1 MDMWRFHARVAALC
15 IGALAGILSVARIG
29 ATPTDYALQR
39 DDGSSIYWTIDRQ
52 GGEAKQ
58 GVLLVAQ
65 GSGCLAATENPNV
78 ANAKKLLPNFAVVTV
93 EKYGVEPHAKPKDP
107 FEGCSPAF
115 YAHHT
120 VSQRVIDYQHVL
132 DRLKHEQWWNG
143 QLVMFGGSEGGA
155 AVAILA
161 PRVNATAVVIFSSAP
176 GHSFARLFK
185 MTVPPEVAQ
194 HADEEFKKIKAAP
207 NSANVWGGNS
217 YRWWTDILNQDMTAD
232 LLRTTSP
239 VLLVQGERDNHAPVA
254 IARQIRDEFQHAG
267 RNNFTYWEL
276 PGYDH
281 AMQDEH
287 GTSHSDEVMAQ
298 ISKWLTEQI
307 VSR

>member
-1 MDMWRFHARVAALC
+1 MDVWGFHARLAAFYVGAS
-15 IGALAGILSVARIG
+15 IGVLSAAPTE
-29 ATPTDYALQR
+29 ATPIDYVLQR
-39 DDGSSIYWTIDRQ
+39 DDGSSTYWTIDRQ
-52 GGEAKQ
+52 DGGAKQ

-65 GSGCLAATENPNV
+65 GSGCLAATENPNI
-78 ANAKKLLPNFAVVTV
+78 AKAKRLLPNFAVLTV

-107 FEGCSPAF
+107 FAGCSATF

-120 VSQRVIDYQHVL
+120 VTQRVIDYQRVL
-132 DRLKHEQWWNG
+132 DHLKSEQWWNG
-143 QLVMFGGSEGGA
+143 QLVLFGGSEGGA

-161 PRVNATAVVIFSSAP
+161 PRVNSTAVVIFSSAP
-176 GHSFARLFK
+176 GHSFAQLFK

-194 HADEEFKKIKAAP
+194 NADEEFKKIKAAP
-207 NSANVWGGNS
+207 TSASVWGGNS

-254 IARQIRDEFQHAG
+254 IAREIRDEFQRAG
-267 RNNFTYWEL
+267 HSNLTYWEF

-287 GTSHSDEVMAQ
+287 GTSHLDDVMTR
-298 ISKWLTEQI
+298 ISKWLTEL
-307 VSR
+307 VAR

>member
-1 MDMWRFHARVAALC
+1 MHVSRFHTPFATLC
-15 IGALAGILSVARIG
+15 IGVSVVILSGARIE
-29 ATPTDYALQR
+29 ATPSDYVLQR

-65 GSGCLAATENPNV
+65 GSGCLAATENPNI
-78 ANAKKLLPNFAVVTV
+78 ARAKRLLPNFAVVTV

-107 FEGCSPAF
+107 FEGCSAAF

-120 VSQRVIDYQHVL
+120 VSQRVIDYEHVL
-132 DRLKHEQWWNG
+132 DHLKHEQWWNG
-143 QLVMFGGSEGGA
+143 NLVMFGGSEGGA
-155 AVAILA
+155 AVAMLS

-176 GHSFARLFK
+176 GHSFAQLFK

-194 HADEEFKKIKAAP
+194 RADEEFKKIKAAP
-207 NSANVWGGNS
+207 NSASVYGGNS

-254 IARQIRDEFQHAG
+254 IARQIRDDFQHAG
-267 RNNFTYWEL
+267 RNNFTYWEF

-287 GTSHSDEVMAQ
+287 GTSHLDEVMAQ

>member
-1 MDMWRFHARVAALC
+1 MNVWESHALVAAFY
-15 IGALAGILSVARIG
+15 IGASVGILSAARTE
-29 ATPTDYALQR
+29 AAPTDSVLKR

-52 GGEAKQ
+52 GGGAKQ

-65 GSGCLAATENPNV
+65 GSGCLAAAENPNI
-78 ANAKKLLPNFAVVTV
+78 AKAKRLLPDFAVVTV

-107 FEGCSPAF
+107 FEGCSAAF

-132 DRLKHEQWWNG
+132 DHLKHEQWWDG
-143 QLVMFGGSEGGA
+143 KLVMFGGSEGGA

-161 PRVNATAVVIFSSAP
+161 PRVNATSVVIFSSAP
-176 GHSFARLFK
+176 GHSFAQLFK

-207 NSANVWGGNS
+207 TSAKVWGGNS
-217 YRWWTDILNQDMTAD
+217 YRWWTDILKQDMTAD

-254 IARQIRDEFQHAG
+254 IARQIRDEFQNAG
-267 RNNFTYWEL
+267 RSNLTYWEF

-281 AMQDEH
+281 AMQDEQ
-287 GTSHSDEVMAQ
+287 GTSHLDEVMAQ
-298 ISKWLTEQI
+298 ISKWLTKQL